1 MSSSTPRKSYPSD
14 LTDAQWAILEPL
26 IPGPKHGGR
35 PREVDMREIVNAM
48 LYINRS
54 GCQWDMLPH
63 DLPPKSSVYVYFAQ
77 WRDDGTWQRLVDA
90 LRVAVRTEIEGR
102 EATPSAGSID
112 SQSVKSAGQ
121 PGNDTGYD
129 GAKKITG
136 RKRHLVVDT
145 LGLLLAVVVTS
156 AAIDDGAAAPEVLGQ
171 LTAAK
176 FPRLKVIWADS
187 KYHNHKLL
195 EWVAGDT
202 GRQWSLTV
210 VKRPEGTKGFALLP
224 KRWVV
229 ERTHAWI
236 GRCRRHSRDYERYP
250 SSSAAMIQTTAIG
263 VMLRR
268 LAPDKDLPKFKYHC
282 DT

>member
-1 MSSSTPRKSYPSD
+1 MSPRPARKPYPSD
-14 LTDAQWAILEPL
+14 LTDAQWTNLEPL
-26 IPGPKHGGR
+26 VPAAKHGGR

-63 DLPPKSSVYVYFAQ
+63 DFPPKSSVYVYFAQ
-77 WRDDGTWQRLVDA
+77 WRDDGTWQKLIDA
-90 LRVAVRTEIEGR
+90 LRTKVRTEIEGR

-121 PGNDTGYD
+121 PAVETGYD

-136 RKRHLVVDT
+136 RKRHLAVDT

-156 AAIDDGAAAPEVLGQ
+156 AAVDDAAAAPTVLGQ
-171 LTAAK
+171 LDAQR
-176 FPRLKVIWADS
+176 FPRLKLIWTDN

-195 EWVAGDT
+195 EWVKADPN
-202 GRQWSLTV
+202 RRWSLEA
-210 VKRPEGTKGFALLP
+210 VKRPEGTKGFVLLA

-236 GRCRRHSRDYERYP
+236 GRCRRHSRDYERHT
-250 SSSAAMIQTTAIG
+250 SSSAAMIQMSSLG
-263 VMLRR
+263 MMLRR
-268 LAPDKDLPKFKYHC
+268 LEPSSNVVEFKYRNAA
-282 DT
+282 